1 MCIVK
6 EGARTE
12 VTERRSERHSHL
24 SVNPDFLEGSVDTGV
39 QRFSVCTPEFV
50 RYKLRH
56 SHTEKKTVCVLCFFH
71 GEAGN
76 TVWAEEWAGEWKSE
90 ESDYSVRRKDEV

>member
-12 VTERRSERHSHL
+12 VTERRSERHSRL
-24 SVNPDFLEGSVDTGV
+24 SVNPDFLEGSVDTEV

-71 GEAGN
+71 CEVGN
-76 TVWAEEWAGEWKSE
+76 TVWAEEWVGEWKSE
-90 ESDYSVRRKDEV
+90 ESDYSVRRKDEF